1 MKWRGLLITII
12 LRALTCS
19 AQESE
24 INHKPILT
32 REPSSK
38 DIYTGDSVTLTCA
51 IGEDSE
57 GWNYFLYKDT
67 QELPTSDSGSTAGCS
82 YTISSAA
89 LSHSGEYRCIAQ
101 NRSTGSYSEYSD
113 SLKLNI
119 HARPQAALTLES
131 GWTEIFITESVTMK
145 CEIEGESTEWIYKWY
160 RNGQQFPVDKTV
172 PSKRNGDTY
181 TIFSAEQSHSG
192 KYTCIGENRKKTL
205 FSETSNA
212 FTVKVSALPK
222 PVLTLESGWTEIFTT
237 EKVTLKCTIN
247 MDSAEWIYKWYREGQ
262 ELSLDKAGSSSR
274 NRNRY
279 TIPSAA
285 QSDSGKYTCRGQ
297 HRRKS
302 LPSESS
308 DAVTL
313 QVSALP
319 KPVLT
324 LESGWTDIFTTEKVT
339 LKCAIQMDS
348 AEWIYK
354 WYRDG
359 QELPVNK
366 ASFSNSNRNRYTI
379 SSAAQSDSGKYT
391 CRGQHR
397 RKSLPSESSDAVT
410 LQVSDTKPKPTLTL
424 DLVYGEIY
432 TGDRITLICDAGG
445 HSVGWKY
452 LWYKDTQGAVLLNT
466 DSSRTDGSSYT
477 ISSAAL
483 SHSGEYWC
491 RARRGKVFYYTDH
504 SDSLHIEIIAR
515 PQAALTMESGWTEI
529 FITESVTMRCEIETG
544 SANWSY
550 KWYRNG
556 QQFPVDKT
564 VPSKGN
570 GDTCTILSAAQLH
583 NGQYTCRG
591 ESNFNPFYSNN
602 SNSVILKVFE
612 TKPRPIMTQEL
623 PIGEIYT
630 GDRVTLTCGLVG
642 NSAGWEYLWYEDR
655 QGLVLLNTDSSRTD
669 GSSYTIESATISN
682 SGEYRCQARRG
693 TVPFHSQSSDTLT
706 LNISVEARPQAVLI
720 LETVW
725 TEIFTTNYV
734 TIKCEVKDSSLE
746 WNYTWYRDGQEV
758 PQNASDFG
766 RGYAERFTFN
776 SATESQR
783 SNFSCRGKR
792 EMKPTYSFESDV
804 LIPKD
809 IIQKWKVI
817 VGFSCTLSLI
827 VFLVVLFLFCMRIC
841 KTSGQS
847 TKNQEDMFISMND
860 QKSQNSGN
868 PIIQNLYKIKDCSLE
883 NIYAGNSMEETT
895 SLKFLNKD
903 TSQLTEKNIGILSS
917 FKEQPVKEEMREL
930 SSFIGR
936 KTSNESQSFIQ

>member
-1 MKWRGLLITII
+1 VKTFSII
-12 LRALTCS
+12 IIIIKLTS
-19 AQESE
+19 FSE

-119 HARPQAALTLES
+119 HVLIIKCVIDNHPIHGEIYTGDRITLKCDTGGRSVGWKYLWYKDTEGAVLLNNDSSRTDGSSYTISSAALSHSGEYWCRARRGNVFYYTYHSNSLHIEIIARPQAALTLES

-602 SNSVILKVFE
+602 SNSVILKVF
-612 TKPRPIMTQEL
+612 
-623 PIGEIYT
+623 
-630 GDRVTLTCGLVG
+630 
-642 NSAGWEYLWYEDR
+642 
-655 QGLVLLNTDSSRTD
+655 
-669 GSSYTIESATISN
+669 
-682 SGEYRCQARRG
+682 
-693 TVPFHSQSSDTLT
+693 
-706 LNISVEARPQAVLI
+706 VEARPQAVLI

-792 EMKPTYSFESDV
+792 EMKPTYSFESD
-804 LIPKD
+804 
-809 IIQKWKVI
+809 
-817 VGFSCTLSLI
+817 
-827 VFLVVLFLFCMRIC
+827 
-841 KTSGQS
+841 
-847 TKNQEDMFISMND
+847 
-860 QKSQNSGN
+860 
-868 PIIQNLYKIKDCSLE
+868 
-883 NIYAGNSMEETT
+883 
-895 SLKFLNKD
+895 
-903 TSQLTEKNIGILSS
+903 
-917 FKEQPVKEEMREL
+917 
-930 SSFIGR
+930 
-936 KTSNESQSFIQ
+936 